1 MHALIDEKANYNI
14 DDVIDRELG
23 TKFHYTK
30 VPKEDSGLTDDMLL
44 LLDDKVLNKYLPL
57 KKITAYNDYKL
68 PSFKKKAMLNRLE
81 KLVNKKKKELAQDYE
96 DKYQNEKEN
105 EKLLIGH
112 KTKGEH
118 EKEDNEKDNKYKEK
132 NKDKYKN
139 KDKHNKNNKN
149 KGENND
155 GNHKQK
161 LSRDE
166 FKKQKRLETYGI
178 SE

>member
-1 MHALIDEKANYNI
+1 
-14 DDVIDRELG
+14 
-23 TKFHYTK
+23 
-30 VPKEDSGLTDDMLL
+30 MLL

-68 PSFKKKAMLNRLE
+68 PSYKKKAMLNRLE

-96 DKYQNEKEN
+96 DKNQNEKEN
-105 EKLLIGH
+105 EKLFIGH

-118 EKEDNEKDNKYKEK
+118 KEEDNENENKYKDK

-139 KDKHNKNNKN
+139 KNKHNKNNKN

-155 GNHKQK
+155 GNYKQK

-178 SE
+178 S